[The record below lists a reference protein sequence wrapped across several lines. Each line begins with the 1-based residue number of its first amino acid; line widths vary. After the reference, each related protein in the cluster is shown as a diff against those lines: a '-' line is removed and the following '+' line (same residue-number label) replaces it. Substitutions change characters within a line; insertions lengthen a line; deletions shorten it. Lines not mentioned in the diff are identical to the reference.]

1 MKTVYKLGAAAS
13 LAIVAV
19 IGAKV
24 FGGLVYSAAAPD
36 EAPRVAGAM
45 AFRKAGAQQG
55 AASAELRPGDAALG
69 KKAAK
74 VCTACHSF
82 DQGGANK
89 VGPNLFG
96 IVGAKVAH
104 AGGFKYSEAVL
115 SHGGR
120 WGADSLEKWLTN
132 PKDYIPG
139 NKMAFAGIKS
149 EQQRRDIIAYLES
162 LR

>member
-1 MKTVYKLGAAAS
+1 MKTVYKLGAAAG
-13 LAIVAV
+13 LAIVVV

-24 FGGLVYSAAAPD
+24 FGGLVYSASAP
-36 EAPRVAGAM
+36 EETPRVAGSM
-45 AFRKAGAQQG
+45 AFRKVGAQQET
-55 AASAELRPGDAALG
+55 ASAELRPGDAALG
-69 KKAAK
+69 KKAVK

-96 IVGAKVAH
+96 VVGAKVAH
-104 AGGFKYSEAVL
+104 VEGFKYSEAL
-115 SHGGR
+115 LGHGGR
-120 WGADSLEKWLTN
+120 WNAESLEKWLIN